1 MVSLFLKIAI
11 LKEFI
16 YLTATSLSTSPVAIW
31 KAFFPTLGRFS
42 AKCIGMKTVSVRIQ
56 VPTIQQETQFS
67 RLTNNLIKD
76 LRLKRHHFLT
86 QSGAQY
92 TFYSKFVFHVSLCF
106 VISGNEKTYNVT
118 TPHYHQN
125 YEKKQ
130 SSVTIPS
137 LQKGHEGAKKDIKL
151 RKGKLECTFVS
162 LYSNILLKFLHRR
175 QLASKGRELN
185 APAYSPSVKAEGWSI
200 FSVTGWPASIAV
212 WKLGHL
218 FDSTPFQKLNNPFT
232 TT

>member
-56 VPTIQQETQFS
+56 VTTIQQGTQFS

-106 VISGNEKTYNVT
+106 VISGNECHHT
-118 TPHYHQN
+118 TLPSKLW
-125 YEKKQ
+125 KKQ

-137 LQKGHEGAKKDIKL
+137 LQKGHEGAKKDIEL

>member
-56 VPTIQQETQFS
+56 VTTIQQGTQFS

-86 QSGAQY
+86 QSGTQY

-106 VISGNEKTYNVT
+106 VISGNECHHTTLPSKLWKKTVISNNTITTKRTWRCQEGYKVT
-118 TPHYHQN
+118 KGEAGMYFCFPLFEHSL
-125 YEKKQ
+125 EV
-130 SSVTIPS
+130 SS
-137 LQKGHEGAKKDIKL
+137 
-151 RKGKLECTFVS
+151 
-162 LYSNILLKFLHRR
+162 
-175 QLASKGRELN
+175 
-185 APAYSPSVKAEGWSI
+185 
-200 FSVTGWPASIAV
+200 
-212 WKLGHL
+212 
-218 FDSTPFQKLNNPFT
+218 
-232 TT
+232 

>member
-1 MVSLFLKIAI
+1 MFLCALLFR
-11 LKEFI
+11 
-16 YLTATSLSTSPVAIW
+16 V
-31 KAFFPTLGRFS
+31 
-42 AKCIGMKTVSVRIQ
+42 
-56 VPTIQQETQFS
+56 
-67 RLTNNLIKD
+67 TN
-76 LRLKRHHFLT
+76 
-86 QSGAQY
+86 
-92 TFYSKFVFHVSLCF
+92 
-106 VISGNEKTYNVT
+106 VI

-185 APAYSPSVKAEGWSI
+185 APAYSPSVKAEG
-200 FSVTGWPASIAV
+200 
-212 WKLGHL
+212 
-218 FDSTPFQKLNNPFT
+218 
-232 TT
+232 